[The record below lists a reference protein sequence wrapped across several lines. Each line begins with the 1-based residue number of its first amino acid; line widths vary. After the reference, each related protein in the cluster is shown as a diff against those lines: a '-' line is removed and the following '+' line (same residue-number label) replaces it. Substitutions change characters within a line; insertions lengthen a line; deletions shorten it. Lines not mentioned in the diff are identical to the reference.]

1 MNYGVIL
8 LIIALI
14 FAIIGKENRVKNS
27 FLIISTTLFLG
38 FSYNMG
44 GDWRAYKIF
53 YEEAIP
59 KLSINN
65 LSEIRFEKGYIILN
79 YLFNELGINYEI
91 FQGIV
96 LMFCIFITLKLVE
109 KKSKNFYIAFVYIF
123 IYFLFSYSAEP
134 ILRQFIA
141 ITLIIIGF
149 KYIEERKILKYLIW
163 VFLAFQFHKS
173 AIIGILFYLSNYLN
187 FKSMKRILI
196 FIILA
201 FILSFNINN
210 ILDLIIKLI
219 PFLKIYSGYLK
230 NEIYSSIVQRSLI
243 GNLYLI
249 ITVCIYF
256 AIIMYTKYEKKYK
269 IYLNLAILGI
279 IFEIFANRFF
289 ILVRFNSY
297 FVFPIA
303 IVISNIDRL
312 KFNLK
317 IKKFCIFFILFFQIF
332 TKYYTTLRNENSK
345 KRYYYYQNYLIEVF
359 KGKNTKSYYL
369 RENFIRNLNKDTIY
383 D

>member
-196 FIILA
+196 CIILA

>member
-196 FIILA
+196 CIILA

-256 AIIMYTKYEKKYK
+256 AIIMYTKYEKKYR

-303 IVISNIDRL
+303 IAISNIDRL

>member
-53 YEEAIP
+53 YEEVIP

-141 ITLIIIGF
+141 ITLIIIGL

-196 FIILA
+196 CITLA

-256 AIIMYTKYEKKYK
+256 AIIMYTKYEKKYR

-369 RENFIRNLNKDTIY
+369 RESFIRNLNKDTIY

>member
-14 FAIIGKENRVKNS
+14 FAIIGKQNRTKNS
-27 FLIISTTLFLG
+27 FLIISTILFLG

-44 GDWRAYKIF
+44 GDWRAYKLF
-53 YEEAIP
+53 YEKITP
-59 KLSINN
+59 KLSISNPLN
-65 LSEIRFEKGYIILN
+65 TKFEEGYIILN
-79 YLFNELGINYEI
+79 YIFNKLGINYEL
-91 FQGIV
+91 FQAIV
-96 LMFCIFITLKLVE
+96 LILCIFIILKLVE

-123 IYFLFSYSAEP
+123 IQFLFSYSAEP

-141 ITLIIIGF
+141 TTLIIIGF

-173 AIIGILFYLSNYLN
+173 AIIGIIFYLSNYLN
-187 FKSMKRILI
+187 FKSKKKILI
-196 FIILA
+196 CIILA
-201 FILSFNINN
+201 FIISLNIDS
-210 ILDLIIKLI
+210 ILNLLIRLI
-219 PFLKIYSGYLK
+219 PFLHTYSGYLR
-230 NEIYSSIVQRSLI
+230 NEIYSSIAQRSLM

-256 AIIMYTKYEKKYK
+256 AIIIYTKYEKEYRV
-269 IYLNLAILGI
+269 YLNLAILGI
-279 IFEIFANRFF
+279 IFGIFANRFF

-303 IVISNIDRL
+303 ITISNIDRL
-312 KFNLK
+312 NFNLK
-317 IKKFCIFFILFFQIF
+317 IKKLCIFFILFIQIF
-332 TKYYTTLRNENSK
+332 TKYYTILRDENSK

-369 RENFIRNLNKDTIY
+369 RESFMRNLDKDTIY

>member
-196 FIILA
+196 CIILA

-317 IKKFCIFFILFFQIF
+317 IKKFFIFFILFFQIF

>member
-317 IKKFCIFFILFFQIF
+317 IKKFFILFILFFQIF